1 MKQYLYNSLSGKKE
15 EFLPIDDS
23 NIRIYVCGPTV
34 YNYVHIGN
42 ARPAVVFDTLVRVLR
57 ANYKKVTYVSNI
69 TDIDDKIIDAAAS
82 QKVPISEI
90 TQKYTDIYNQ
100 NMEIL
105 GVHAPDIQPKA
116 TEYLPE
122 MIELIAEL
130 IEKGFAYEKDGHV
143 LFHVLAYEKYGAL
156 SKRNRDEQIAG
167 SRVEIAP
174 YKKDPADF
182 ILWKPSTSEQPGW
195 DSPWGFGRPGWHT
208 ECSAMTEK
216 NLGLPFDIHGGGR
229 DLIFPHHENE
239 IAQSCCA
246 SGDVNNPQS
255 FSKYWI
261 HNGFVTVEGEKMSK
275 SIGNVILVKD
285 LINQYD
291 GEVIRL
297 ALLSSHYRQSFDW
310 NAKIIHQAQV
320 LLDKLYQVLIDLSD
334 TDIKQSNE
342 LNDELL
348 NALNDDLNTPGAI
361 AILNKKYREYSSN
374 QISKESFKGLLLFA
388 ANILGI
394 LNTEPAEWFAR
405 KLNDIDENKI
415 VKLIEKRTSAKAN
428 KDYALADAIRKELI
442 DMGIEIMDTAEGTSW
457 KIL

>member
-1 MKQYLYNSLSGKKE
+1 
-15 EFLPIDDS
+15 
-23 NIRIYVCGPTV
+23 
-34 YNYVHIGN
+34 
-42 ARPAVVFDTLVRVLR
+42 
-57 ANYKKVTYVSNI
+57 
-69 TDIDDKIIDAAAS
+69 
-82 QKVPISEI
+82 
-90 TQKYTDIYNQ
+90 
-100 NMEIL
+100 
-105 GVHAPDIQPKA
+105 
-116 TEYLPE
+116 
-122 MIELIAEL
+122 
-130 IEKGFAYEKDGHV
+130 
-143 LFHVLAYEKYGAL
+143 
-156 SKRNRDEQIAG
+156 
-167 SRVEIAP
+167 
-174 YKKDPADF
+174 
-182 ILWKPSTSEQPGW
+182 
-195 DSPWGFGRPGWHT
+195 
-208 ECSAMTEK
+208 
-216 NLGLPFDIHGGGR
+216 
-229 DLIFPHHENE
+229 
-239 IAQSCCA
+239 
-246 SGDVNNPQS
+246 
-255 FSKYWI
+255 
-261 HNGFVTVEGEKMSK
+261 MSK

>member
-15 EFLPIDDS
+15 EFLPIDES
-23 NIRIYVCGPTV
+23 NIRMYVCGPTV

-255 FSKYWI
+255 FSKYWV